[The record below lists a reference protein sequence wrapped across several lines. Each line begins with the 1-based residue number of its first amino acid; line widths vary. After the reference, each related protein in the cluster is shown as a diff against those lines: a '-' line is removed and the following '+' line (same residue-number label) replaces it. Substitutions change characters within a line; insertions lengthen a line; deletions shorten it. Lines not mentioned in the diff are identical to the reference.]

1 MRDIRHP
8 GFPGVPTIGNI
19 GWFRRFSIRAQ
30 KKGGVSNE
38 HTSCAGAYDSGFVGP
53 RLHDVATGGPGGVGD
68 SFVLLPRILGCWGG
82 SFAFARAF
90 LPGRLVYSTSTHAG
104 RGRLEEVVAVA
115 TFGTLIMK
123 GSPSSLV

>member
-53 RLHDVATGGPGGVGD
+53 RLHDVATGGVGD
-68 SFVLLPRILGCWGG
+68 SFVLLPRILECRG
-82 SFAFARAF
+82 SFARAF
-90 LPGRLVYSTSTHAG
+90 LRGRLVFFIY
-104 RGRLEEVVAVA
+104 L
-115 TFGTLIMK
+115 FIFI
-123 GSPSSLV
+123 